1 MQGFN
6 SNYQKGKTFKS
17 RSRERN
23 TAIALKY
30 DEEND
35 VAPVIVATG
44 NGYLAEKI
52 IATAEKHSIPVH
64 KDESTAVLL
73 SQLELGARIPDEL
86 FHIIATIYAHIM
98 DASGKKKAQKNEEI

>member
-6 SNYQKGKTFKS
+6 SDIPKWKS
-17 RSRERN
+17 IKRQYRNKN
-23 TAIALKY
+23 TAVALRY
-30 DEEND
+30 NEEND
-35 VAPVIVATG
+35 TAPVIVATG
-44 NGYLAEKI
+44 NGYVAEKI
-52 IATAEKHSIPVH
+52 IATAEKHGIPVH

-98 DASGKKKAQKNEEI
+98 EVAEKKKA